1 MSSDTQQW
9 RSDDI
14 SDWSITRQAQHY
26 VLQLRHQPVT
36 TPAGHPVAHQR
47 RDIVHAIWSEAWMH
61 GELDVTNGQ
70 YFSLYATQHDLLDGG
85 FATFV
90 AHVPHLLGTHEVTTQ
105 LSPGPEQVDQRW
117 AWRAVEA
124 WLKERGF
131 QLPIG
136 PRAVTDALV
145 AAVKAALQELHPAQ
159 QSAVMTLF
167 HRHEMSLL
175 LALMAVLGRCTADEY
190 VVGALILTSVYPPNG
205 LDPDADATFAEIA
218 AQWAREVQVARDY
231 CTIMMRP

>member
-9 RSDDI
+9 RSDNV
-14 SDWSITRQAQHY
+14 SDWSIAWKDNRY
-26 VLQLRHQPVT
+26 LLQCQGMTVT
-36 TPAGHPVAHQR
+36 TPAGRAVAQPR
-47 RDIVHAIWSEAWMH
+47 RDIIHAIWSEAWMH

-70 YFSLYATQHDLLDGG
+70 CFSLYATQHDLLDGG

-90 AHVPHLLGTHEVTTQ
+90 AHVPHVLDTHEVTTQ

-117 AWRAVEA
+117 AWRSVEA

-218 AQWAREVQVARDY
+218 AQWAREVHVARDY
-231 CTIMMRP
+231 CAIMMRP